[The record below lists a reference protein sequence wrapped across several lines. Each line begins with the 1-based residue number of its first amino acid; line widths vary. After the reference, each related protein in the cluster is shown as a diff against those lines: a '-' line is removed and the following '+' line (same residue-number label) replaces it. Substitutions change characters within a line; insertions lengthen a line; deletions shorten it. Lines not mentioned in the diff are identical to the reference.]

1 MVAVRAKVLSPCLIQ
16 YQKKICNVVQM
27 QPNSFSN
34 QNQTGCFKV
43 HILKIRFA
51 SEPCE
56 AANEKRLFQPISYWI
71 YFVFFTLFFINV
83 VSCNLQCS
91 SPAQNNYP
99 LQSNPVH
106 YIHVRV
112 CTVQICR
119 VAQGEK
125 LKSLPISFHYIHTRG
140 DCVQNLKLRVL
151 THSKLS
157 TEHIQVLLESLEQYH
172 VQKMETILVFTV

>member
-1 MVAVRAKVLSPCLIQ
+1 MVALRAKVILPCLIQ
-16 YQKKICNVVQM
+16 YKKKGFNVVQM

-34 QNQTGCFKV
+34 QNQTGCFRV
-43 HILKIRFA
+43 HILKLNLPQSQVKPQMKNA
-51 SEPCE
+51 
-56 AANEKRLFQPISYWI
+56 LFQPISYWI
-71 YFVFFTLFFINV
+71 FLVCFLRCFFINV

-125 LKSLPISFHYIHTRG
+125 LKSLPISFHYIHTRR
-140 DCVQNLKLRVL
+140 DCIQNLKLRVL

-157 TEHIQVLLESLEQYH
+157 IEHIQVLLESLEQYH
-172 VQKMETILVFTV
+172 VQTMETINC